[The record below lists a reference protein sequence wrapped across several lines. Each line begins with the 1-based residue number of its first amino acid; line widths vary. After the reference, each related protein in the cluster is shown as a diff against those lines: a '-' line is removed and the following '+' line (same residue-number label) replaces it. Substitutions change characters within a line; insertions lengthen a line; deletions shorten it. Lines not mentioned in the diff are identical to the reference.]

1 MTVAAAVHG
10 MGLALVPRLL
20 IDSELARGEL
30 VVACE
35 RPLANHRAY
44 YLVRP
49 DGRDNPPAP
58 QIFLDWLVQSVQNA
72 PRVTRI
78 PVG

>member
-20 IDSELARGEL
+20 IADELARDEL
-30 VVACE
+30 VVPCD
-35 RPLANHRAY
+35 RPLANQRAY

-49 DGRDNPPAP
+49 EGDDSPSAT
-58 QIFLDWLVQSVQNA
+58 QIFLDWLVRCVA
-72 PRVTRI
+72 RRE
-78 PVG
+78 G